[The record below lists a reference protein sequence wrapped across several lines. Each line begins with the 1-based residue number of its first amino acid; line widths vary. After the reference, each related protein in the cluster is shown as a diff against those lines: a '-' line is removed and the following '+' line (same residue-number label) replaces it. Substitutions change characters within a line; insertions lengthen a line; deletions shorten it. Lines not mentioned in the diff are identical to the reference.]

1 MSIICNSFIIR
12 FRKELPTMYKIFS
25 QVKTVVG
32 LFALITILLSGSV
45 SAGGEVGDHVN
56 HLSDNLNKYT
66 EEVNWLIKKIDGIVE
81 RYEQK
86 GVKSANAKAV
96 IDHWEAVNFHAAI
109 ESNYVPVY
117 ALIWQGLYGVKESID
132 NDLGKQAVRTEQLK
146 LEQVLWQ
153 ALGAVK
159 LAAQFQDRGLLQTV
173 ALREAGPT
181 NSLETIDE
189 IKSRLSRVV
198 AKFAEKLNKES
209 IDIVHDTYL
218 SLFEGI
224 EGELISMN
232 AELVE
237 QLEKDFNVTLPLAL
251 KGKSSVKQ
259 IQDIVNHIHKKLDKA
274 KGLLANKEKNNK
286 EVF

>member
-12 FRKELPTMYKIFS
+12 FLKELPKMQKVFS
-25 QVKTVVG
+25 QVKSVIGT
-32 LFALITILLSGSV
+32 FSLIAILSSGMV

-56 HLSDNLNKYT
+56 HLSDNLNKYS
-66 EEVNWLIKKIDGIVE
+66 EEVSWLIKKVDGIVT
-81 RYEQK
+81 RYELDGIK
-86 GVKSANAKAV
+86 AANAKAV
-96 IDHWEAVNFHAAI
+96 IDHWEAVDFHAAI

-132 NDLGKQAVRTEQLK
+132 NNSGKEAVRAEQRK

-159 LAAQFQDRGLLQTV
+159 LAAQFQDRGLLQKV
-173 ALREAGPT
+173 ALREGGPA

-189 IKSRLSRVV
+189 IQARLNRVV

-224 EGELISMN
+224 EGDLISMN

-237 QLEKDFNVTLPLAL
+237 QLEKDFNVTLPLGL
-251 KGKSSVKQ
+251 KGNSSVKQ
-259 IQDIVNHIHKKLDKA
+259 IQDIVNDMQKKLSIA
-274 KGLLANKEKNNK
+274 KELLAKKESNKK

>member
-1 MSIICNSFIIR
+1 MSIICNSFVIR
-12 FRKELPTMYKIFS
+12 FYKEYSAMYKIFTRIKS
-25 QVKTVVG
+25 
-32 LFALITILLSGSV
+32 LIGVASFIALLSS
-45 SAGGEVGDHVN
+45 SAAFAGGEVGDHVN
-56 HLSDNLNKYT
+56 HLNDNLNKYS
-66 EEVNWLIKKIDGIVE
+66 EEVNWLIQKIGDITT
-81 RYEQK
+81 RYEQS
-86 GVKSANAKAV
+86 GVKAANAKSL
-96 IDHWEAVNFHAAI
+96 IDHWEAVEFHAAI

-117 ALIWQGLYGVKESID
+117 ALIWQGLYSVKESIEKD
-132 NDLGKQAVRTEQLK
+132 SGKVAVRAEQRK

-159 LAAQFQDRGLLQTV
+159 LAAQFQDRGLLQKV
-173 ALREAGPT
+173 ALREGGPT

-189 IKSRLSRVV
+189 IQTRLNRVV

-224 EGELISMN
+224 EGDLISMN

-237 QLEKDFNVTLPLAL
+237 QLEKDFNVTLPIAL
-251 KGKSSVKQ
+251 KADSSVKQ
-259 IQDIVNHIHKKLDKA
+259 IQSIVNDMNEKLSSA
-274 KGLLANKEKNNK
+274 KGLLAKKEKNKK